1 MTPTLARGPVHV
13 ADSVLMDREV
23 SGSPVLDPGSY
34 ILLPGVPLPVPAT
47 ITVGQLAA
55 IATATNQRMEQGQ
68 PVSLVPFGSLA
79 GLPPHEQAAR
89 LGFASEF
96 KVSTYDGRP
105 CLLADFHVA
114 IALKSHI
121 PTMPVPAVVLGPDAS
136 RPQYVSKITMFP
148 IGMADAEVPGGPARY
163 SRGKGIIMPEF
174 VTAAG
179 ELTAKQIPVV
189 SRYQKTHKC
198 SVEEAIRAT
207 LDGNVDIDKSE
218 IPALIKYA
226 QGQQGLTTNEAITKY
241 RRDKSDGLLAGP
253 GPAASVRAEDV
264 DSIVNY
270 ATRNRIST
278 FEEAARRWKDSGAG
292 GR

>member
-23 SGSPVLDPGSY
+23 SGSPVLDSKAY
-34 ILLPGVPLPVPAT
+34 VLLPGVPLPVPAT

-55 IATATNQRMEQGQ
+55 IATATNLRMEQGQ
-68 PVSLVPFGSLA
+68 PVSLVPFGSLS
-79 GLPPHEQAAR
+79 GLPAHEQPAR

-105 CLLADFHVA
+105 CLLADFHIA
-114 IALKSHI
+114 IVLKSHI
-121 PTMPVPAVVLGPDAS
+121 PTMPVPAVALGPDAS

-148 IGMADAEVPGGPARY
+148 IGMADAGATGGPARY
-163 SRGKGIIMPEF
+163 SRGITMPSS

-189 SRYQKTHKC
+189 SRYQRDHKC

-218 IPALIKYA
+218 IPALLKYA
-226 QGQQGLTTNEAITKY
+226 QGQQGLSTNEVITKY
-241 RRDKSDGLLAGP
+241 RRAKSDGLLAGP

-278 FEEAARRWKDSGAG
+278 FEEAARRWKASGAG